1 LDLAKLDKRV
11 GVTGFVDDVRP
22 FLAKAQ
28 VYLCPMRDGGGTRL
42 KILDALAM
50 GKPIVATT
58 MAYEG
63 ISVTPDL
70 NVLVAD
76 TPDDFV
82 RQIGRL
88 FDDRDLRNTLA
99 DEARRFVMG
108 HYSWSVIG
116 DHLGDSYRQIL
127 VEK

>member
-1 LDLAKLDKRV
+1 
-11 GVTGFVDDVRP
+11 
-22 FLAKAQ
+22 
-28 VYLCPMRDGGGTRL
+28 MRDGGGTRL

-50 GKPIVATT
+50 AKPIVATT

-63 ISVTPDL
+63 ISVTPEL

-88 FDDRDLRNTLA
+88 MNDEDLCKALGK
-99 DEARRFVMG
+99 EARKFVIEN
-108 HYSWSVIG
+108 YSWPVIG
-116 DHLGDSYRQIL
+116 KRLEKNYQLIAEKQTGIRRQ
-127 VEK
+127 